1 MKFYINNHKTSLLV
15 FFFFNLLALPHLG
28 TMILLMLEKGY
39 SILPKLLVNDK
50 VIASRTKGN

>member
-1 MKFYINNHKTSLLV
+1 MNFYINNHKTNLLV

-39 SILPKLLVNDK
+39 GILPKLLSDK
-50 VIASRTKGN
+50 VIAPCTKGN